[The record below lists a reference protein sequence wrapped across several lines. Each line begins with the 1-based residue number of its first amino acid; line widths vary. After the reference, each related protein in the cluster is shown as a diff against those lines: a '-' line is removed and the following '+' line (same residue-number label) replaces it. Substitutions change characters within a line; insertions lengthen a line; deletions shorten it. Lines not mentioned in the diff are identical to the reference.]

1 MFIAISD
8 VDHEVMLD
16 NCDVERWNYYH
27 GCEMENPVFMAMTFE
42 QACECISR
50 YYYSLDSGDD
60 SYPDYAI
67 YEINDGSWTVKCKH
81 TVTIN
86 VDRHDASQAF

>member
-8 VDHEVMLD
+8 VDHEAMLD
-16 NCDVERWNYYH
+16 NCDVECWDYH
-27 GCEMENPVFMAMTFE
+27 GCEMEDPVFMAMTFE
-42 QACECISR
+42 QACEGISR
-50 YYYSLDSGDD
+50 YYYSLDSGND
-60 SYPDYAI
+60 SCPNYEI
-67 YEINDGSWTVKCKH
+67 YEINGESWTVKGSH